1 MPPPL
6 LEAVSPQ
13 TYEHRT
19 HTRFCSTVA
28 TGGGVAPRGKLLLL
42 DIHSEKIAFACRSA
56 YYDVHVALT
65 FFPYCSFPRQGFCSS
80 ISRIRVSWQLQIKEG
95 NLINAHHRFRI
106 LIHVS
111 VYSLCWKGSRKWRE
125 YTTDM
130 ASSLSVYRS
139 SRFSAP
145 ALRRYLSCSIARG
158 FGKGSKPNEV
168 VIASAVRT
176 PIGSFRGSLSS
187 LTATKLG
194 SLAVQ
199 TAIERAQLQPEQV
212 ISGRGL
218 VYTL

>member
-1 MPPPL
+1 MPTADFVFSYTCPYTP
-6 LEAVSPQ
+6 
-13 TYEHRT
+13 
-19 HTRFCSTVA
+19 C
-28 TGGGVAPRGKLLLL
+28 TGRAPGSGWGV
-42 DIHSEKIAFACRSA
+42 
-56 YYDVHVALT
+56 Y
-65 FFPYCSFPRQGFCSS
+65 
-80 ISRIRVSWQLQIKEG
+80 
-95 NLINAHHRFRI
+95 
-106 LIHVS
+106 
-111 VYSLCWKGSRKWRE
+111 

-145 ALRRYLSCSIARG
+145 VLRRYLSCSTARG

-218 VYTL
+218 VYIL